1 MPLAT
6 RRAVL
11 GALGVGA
18 LGLGWRALH
27 RRGLLVEDDGTLDRG
42 VTVQRLA
49 MATVWKVLLPPGAP
63 RRAVGAAERALDEV
77 ARLEDLLS
85 EFRAHTELARVNATS
100 GGRPQRVSPETLEV
114 VSHALRYAALSQG
127 AFDPTW
133 AALRPLWSFREGA
146 RAPSPEAVRERLP
159 LVDWRAVELDPGART
174 LRLPRAGMALGL
186 GGIAKG
192 YALDRMASLLN
203 DAGARDYALYSGGQ
217 VLVRGT
223 HLGRPW
229 RVGVQHPRDPGALLG
244 AVSLTRGTVSTGGD
258 YEHYFEEGGR
268 RYHHVLDPRT
278 GWPVAH
284 TAAVTV
290 VAPTGLEGDALDT
303 VLFALEPTESARL
316 ASRLGL
322 AVLRTDAAL
331 RSEATAALRALF
343 EGNVA

>member
-1 MPLAT
+1 MARAT
-6 RRAVL
+6 RRAAL
-11 GALGVGA
+11 GALGLGA

-63 RRAVGAAERALDEV
+63 RRAVNAAERALDEV

-85 EFRAHTELARVNATS
+85 EFRAHTELARVNAAA
-100 GGRPQRVSPETLEV
+100 GGRPLRVSPETAEV
-114 VSHALRYAALSQG
+114 VHHALSYAALSDG

-133 AALRPLWSFREGA
+133 ASLRSLWSFGPGA
-146 RAPSPEAVRERLP
+146 RAPSPEAVRRRLP
-159 LVDWRAVELDPGART
+159 LVDWRAVELDREGLT

-192 YALDRMASLLN
+192 YALDRMATVLN
-203 DAGARDYALYSGGQ
+203 DVGARDYALYSGGQ
-217 VLVRGT
+217 VLVRGE

-229 RVGVQHPRDPGALLG
+229 RVGVQHPRDPAGLLG
-244 AVSLTRGTVSTGGD
+244 AVSLSAGTVSTGGD
-258 YEHYFEEGGR
+258 YEHYFVEDGR

-290 VAPTGLEGDALDT
+290 VAPSGLEGDALDT
-303 VLFALEPTESARL
+303 VLFALDPAASEAL
-316 ASRLGL
+316 AERLGL
-322 AVLRTDAAL
+322 AVLRTSPEL
-331 RSEATAALRALF
+331 RSEATAAMRERLRGAL
-343 EGNVA
+343 G